1 MYEDVDWRKRGR
13 SVPPRRCSIFRIRA
27 RKTALL
33 ATMDSELSARAL
45 TLMSALAVI
54 SVLDFAQGNE
64 FECVEKPTEQKF
76 DNAWWA
82 LLYSE
87 HYGSNSPQV
96 E

>member
-1 MYEDVDWRKRGR
+1 MRAPTLVLVPGLWHGGSCWARVMCAFGAPGEAGVASRPATLVDG
-13 SVPPRRCSIFRIRA
+13 
-27 RKTALL
+27 
-33 ATMDSELSARAL
+33 
-45 TLMSALAVI
+45 
-54 SVLDFAQGNE
+54 LDLAQGNE
-64 FECVEKPTEQKF
+64 VECLEKPTEQKF